1 MINNK
6 QGFDSS
12 LVLLPSVKGL
22 VLRSHNASVWL
33 QADSQVLAQR
43 YLLGMFHGSLL
54 FFVASVLL
62 FC

>member
-12 LVLLPSVKGL
+12 LVLLPSVKRL
-22 VLRSHNASVWL
+22 VLRSPNASVWL

-43 YLLGMFHGSLL
+43 YLLGMLHGSLL